1 MTATNKI
8 LAALKVFYRGL
19 RRFNRKN
26 AWVLSSHIAM
36 SMMMALFPFVL
47 FTVAL
52 SGAIASLMSHSIV
65 VEDVVDLVFGSWPP
79 SVAAP
84 ITREVYAVLQSS
96 GTGLMTLGGV
106 LALYFASNGVDAIRI
121 AMLHAYGQEETRP
134 FWKHRLIS
142 LALVILGGAGLL
154 LAAVFELFLP
164 LGARFL
170 ARFFPDLKLLSGWEN
185 GASGLSVL
193 VIPIAAVFLYH
204 IVLLPRRAPLARII
218 PGVVVTLLLWWGA
231 GAGFAYYVSSF
242 ASYSAT
248 YAGLAGAMAALIFLY
263 LNAAIL
269 ILGAEINGVLQ
280 SDLLAAAAKDQP

>member
-1 MTATNKI
+1 MTIAQKAI
-8 LAALKVFYRGL
+8 RPAQIL
-19 RRFNRKN
+19 RRAVGRFNSKN

-52 SGAIASLMSHSIV
+52 SGAIASILSHRIV
-65 VEDVVDLVFGSWPP
+65 VEDVVNLVFGSWPA
-79 SVAAP
+79 SVAKP
-84 ITREVYAVLQSS
+84 ITREVYAVLETS
-96 GTGLMTLGGV
+96 GTGLMTLGGI

-121 AMLHAYGQEETRP
+121 ALLSAYGQEETRP

-142 LALVILGGAGLL
+142 VGLVILGGFGLL
-154 LAAVFELFLP
+154 LAAVFELVLP

-170 ARFFPDLKLLSGWEN
+170 ARFFPDLDFLRGWEN
-185 GASGLSVL
+185 GANGLV
-193 VIPIAAVFLYH
+193 VTVVPVAAVFLYH
-204 IVLLPRRAPLARII
+204 LVLLPKRATLGQIF
-218 PGVVVTLLLWWGA
+218 PGVAVTLILWWA
-231 GAGFAYYVSSF
+231 AGFGFAVYVSSF

-269 ILGAEINGVLQ
+269 IFGAEINGVLERDRTAR
-280 SDLLAAAAKDQP
+280 S

>member
-1 MTATNKI
+1 MAI
-8 LAALKVFYRGL
+8 GQAVIQALVIA
-19 RRFNRKN
+19 RRALGRFSRKN

-47 FTVAL
+47 FTVSL
-52 SGAIASLMSHSIV
+52 SGAIASLFSHRIV
-65 VEDVVDLVFGSWPP
+65 VDDVVNLVFGSWPQ
-79 SVAAP
+79 SVAEP
-84 ITREVYAVLQSS
+84 ITREVYAVLETS

-121 AMLHAYGQEETRP
+121 AMLRAYGQEETRP

-142 LALVILGGAGLL
+142 LGLVILGGAGLL
-154 LAAVFELFLP
+154 LTAVFELFLP
-164 LGARFL
+164 LGARFVG
-170 ARFFPDLKLLSGWEN
+170 RFFPDLDFLRGWEQGAN
-185 GASGLSVL
+185 GLVVA
-193 VIPIAAVFLYH
+193 VIPVAAVFLYH
-204 IVLLPRRAPLARII
+204 LVLLPKRETLRHVL
-218 PGVVVTLLLWWGA
+218 PGALVTLVLWWA
-231 GAGFAYYVSSF
+231 SGAGFAFYVSSF

-280 SDLLAAAAKDQP
+280 TDRQARDA

>member
-1 MTATNKI
+1 MSGHATQNKKH
-8 LAALKVFYRGL
+8 LYALEVL
-19 RRFNRKN
+19 RRAVGRFNRKH

-52 SGAIASLMSHSIV
+52 SGEVASLFSHRVV
-65 VEDVVDLVFGSWPP
+65 VEDVVDLVFGSWPA
-79 SVAAP
+79 SVAEP
-84 ITREVYAVLQSS
+84 ISREVFAVLQSS

-121 AMLHAYGQEETRP
+121 AMLRAYGQEETRP

-142 LALVILGGAGLL
+142 LGLVILGGAGLL
-154 LAAVFELFLP
+154 LATIFEVFLP

-170 ARFFPDLKLLSGWEN
+170 ARFFPELDFLRGWEN
-185 GASGLSVL
+185 GTNGLV
-193 VIPIAAVFLYH
+193 VAVVPVAAVVLYH
-204 IVLLPRRAPLARII
+204 LVLLPRRATLVQIL
-218 PGVVVTLLLWWGA
+218 PGVATTLLLWWAA
-231 GAGFAYYVSSF
+231 GLGFAFYVSSF

-269 ILGAEINGVLQ
+269 ILGAEINGVLET
-280 SDLLAAAAKDQP
+280 DRHKDI

>member
-1 MTATNKI
+1 M
-8 LAALKVFYRGL
+8 AAVQKLMQVVRIL
-19 RRFNRKN
+19 RRALGRFGRKN

-52 SGAIASLMSHSIV
+52 SGAIASLFSHRV
-65 VEDVVDLVFGSWPP
+65 VVDDVVDLVFGSWPQ
-79 SVAAP
+79 SVAEP
-84 ITREVYAVLQSS
+84 ITREVYAVLETS

-121 AMLHAYGQEETRP
+121 AMLRAYGQEETRP

-142 LALVILGGAGLL
+142 LGLVIMGGAGLL
-154 LAAVFELFLP
+154 LTAVFELFLP
-164 LGARFL
+164 LGARFV
-170 ARFFPDLKLLSGWEN
+170 ARFFPDLDFLRGWERGAN
-185 GASGLSVL
+185 GLVVA
-193 VIPIAAVFLYH
+193 VIPVAAVFLYH
-204 IVLLPRRAPLARII
+204 LVLLPRRETVRHIL
-218 PGVVVTLLLWWGA
+218 PGAVVTLLLWWAA
-231 GAGFAYYVSSF
+231 GTGFALYVSSF

-280 SDLLAAAAKDQP
+280 TDRLAEEE